1 MEIFFIFVKIFG
13 FNRIYI
19 HNSDRF
25 KITKNRFYKYIWA
38 IYNTIAICIVNKVLE
53 NNFRF
58 KEFKFGIKT
67 AFNFRYVEKKTV

>member
-1 MEIFFIFVKIFG
+1 M
-13 FNRIYI
+13 

-53 NNFRF
+53 KNVRF
-58 KEFKFGIKT
+58 IGFKLEIKT
-67 AFNFRYVEKKTV
+67 TFVFLSFGDISSAL

>member
-1 MEIFFIFVKIFG
+1 M
-13 FNRIYI
+13 

-53 NNFRF
+53 KNVRF
-58 KEFKFGIKT
+58 IGFKLEIKT
-67 AFNFRYVEKKTV
+67 TFVFSKFRRHFFCIIIAGTINRNI